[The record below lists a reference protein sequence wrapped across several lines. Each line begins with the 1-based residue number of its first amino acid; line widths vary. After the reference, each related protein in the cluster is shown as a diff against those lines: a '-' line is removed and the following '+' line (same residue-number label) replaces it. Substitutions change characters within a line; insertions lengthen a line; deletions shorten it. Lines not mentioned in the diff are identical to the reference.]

1 MEMLSCKDV
10 IRHISKIVTFFDIRK
25 YFYSS
30 RSSVVI
36 LKLTSPFHP
45 PSLLKRYTCKDRRYK
60 PKFYLTASN
69 DGEPL
74 LKLTTEFTP
83 LPFHPTQRLRLLTT

>member
-1 MEMLSCKDV
+1 MVSMEMFYV
-10 IRHISKIVTFFDIRK
+10 IFSKIVTLLISGNTFIRVAA
-25 YFYSS
+25 
-30 RSSVVI
+30 RVVI

-45 PSLLKRYTCKDRRYK
+45 PSLVKRYTCKDRRYK

-69 DGEPL
+69 ESEPL